1 MERTV
6 KQRTMR
12 KSTAVSVQSL
22 RHRARGD
29 LFRYRRH
36 QPRFGDVPGVDR
48 QGARSVVPND
58 RLHLGGPLR
67 PRHDRSDRV
76 GIPQRSDGRGSP
88 GPLIRLP
95 SRASRRDR
103 SMMAAGRRGPCDVC
117 WKYIDG
123 YSADE
128 IARRKQTAGSQ
139 QPGERTGG
147 ARQIGSPVEL
157 WKPAI
162 S

>member
-58 RLHLGGPLR
+58 GFISAVPYVLGTIEVIVWEYL
-67 PRHDRSDRV
+67 SDR
-76 GIPQRSDGRGSP
+76 
-88 GPLIRLP
+88 
-95 SRASRRDR
+95 
-103 SMMAAGRRGPCDVC
+103 M
-117 WKYIDG
+117 
-123 YSADE
+123 
-128 IARRKQTAGSQ
+128 
-139 QPGERTGG
+139 GERRR
-147 ARQIGSPVEL
+147 ARLFACRHEPRGEIDP
-157 WKPAI
+157 
-162 S
+162 